1 MKPIEIIV
9 VVRTESGNNYFSV
22 PVERYTKVAELVQIK
37 SKL

>member
-1 MKPIEIIV
+1 MEPIEIVV

-22 PVERYTKVAELVQIK
+22 PVERYNKVAELVQIK